1 MRPIAATMA
10 LALLLL
16 ACGAAHK
23 GEQVPLLTGPLGCYA
38 GGEGGPTAELIVDS
52 QYGTSFADR
61 PVMWPTG
68 YTGWRIGSVV
78 EVRDK
83 AGNLKATTGRNYHI
97 SHAYTPILVPADD
110 GSLAFEPANAFPAA
124 ADCPYHHDFIDC
136 TANPTDGWCLPPEP
150 PTTTPTPPVPLD

>member
-10 LALLLL
+10 LAMLLL
-16 ACGAAHK
+16 ACGAAPK

-38 GGEGGPTAELIVDS
+38 GGEGGPTGELTVDQ
-52 QYGTSFADR
+52 QYGTSFAGR

-68 YTGWRIGSVV
+68 YTGWHVGSVV

-83 AGNLKATTGRNYHI
+83 AGNLKATTGRKYHI
-97 SHAYTPILVPADD
+97 SHAYAPILIPNDD